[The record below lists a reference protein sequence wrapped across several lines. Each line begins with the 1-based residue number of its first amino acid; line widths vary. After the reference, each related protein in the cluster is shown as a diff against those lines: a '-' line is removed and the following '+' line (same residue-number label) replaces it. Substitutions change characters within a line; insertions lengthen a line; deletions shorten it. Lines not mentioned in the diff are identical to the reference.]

1 MTRHGPAAG
10 ASGTEPW
17 RTFPR
22 RSTYRLGGMGR
33 FASMGGAA
41 LLLAI
46 SAFLAPLAF
55 GVPPEL
61 SVSAIAW
68 FVVILVAFGG
78 ATAAL
83 LTYGLNKR
91 FVLTP
96 DSVTAHGLGAAVAL
110 PLARLEAATIKR
122 ERGRNQGPTGWYTV
136 RLHAEGGARGPT
148 LSVEEFHLRDDA
160 LFAWLSAIPRRGGDD
175 LSWPLPRHTS
185 IFEGIALVGMGM
197 PFLAA
202 FAFVASLTFA
212 TGRDLLLGYPPL
224 ANLSVVQ
231 GPLVQVSD
239 CLPLGHGRSQITAIV
254 RDISG
259 DRAEALDCDFGP
271 PLRDLP
277 GPHRLAVWRDRRVF
291 SDGDARQVEVDGQVL
306 RSYARGIFL
315 RSTYDPAKFAGQ
327 VLLLAAMALFAA
339 GCLASARDRA
349 PSEG

>member
-10 ASGTEPW
+10 ASGNEPW

-22 RSTYRLGGMGR
+22 RSTYRLGAMGR

-96 DSVTAHGLGAAVAL
+96 DSVTAHGLGAAVTL
-110 PLARLEAATIKR
+110 PLARLAAATIKR

-160 LFAWLSAIPRRGGDD
+160 LFAWLSAIPQRGGDD
-175 LSWPLPRHTS
+175 LSRPLPRHTS
-185 IFEGIALVGMGM
+185 IFEGAALLVMGV

-202 FAFVASLTFA
+202 LAVVAPLAIA

-224 ANLSVVQ
+224 ASLSVVQ
-231 GPLVQVSD
+231 GAVVQVSD
-239 CLPLGHGRSQITAIV
+239 CLALGHGRSQITAIV
-254 RDISG
+254 RDGSG

-271 PLRDLP
+271 PLRDLA

-291 SDGDARQVEVDGQVL
+291 ADGDARQVEVDGQVL
-306 RSYARGIFL
+306 RSYAHVIIMR
-315 RSTYDPAKFAGQ
+315 RTDDPAVFVGQ
-327 VLLLAAMALFAA
+327 VLLLAAIALFAA